1 MLGVKS
7 TCKDRWRQVL
17 SEADRISE
25 KHLLTFEAAISVN
38 QTHEMEYNHLQLVVP
53 EAIHKTYTDTQQK
66 WLMNVAD
73 FIEML
78 MFRQRA
84 VTWH

>member
-7 TCKDRWRQVL
+7 TCKDRWRQVI
-17 SEADRISE
+17 SEADRIKE
-25 KHLLTFEAAISVN
+25 KHLLTFEAAISTN

-53 EAIHKTYTDTQQK
+53 QDIHKTYSDTQQK
-66 WLMNVAD
+66 WLMNITD

-78 MFRQRA
+78 LFRQRA
-84 VTWH
+84 MTWH